1 VIRITWRQLEQEP
14 ELIEADLWRLLLR
27 G

>member
-1 VIRITWRQLEQEP
+1 VIRITWRQLKQEP
-14 ELIEADLWRLLLR
+14 ELVEADLWRLLLR